1 MLQIHNIAN
10 ITKSMPDKFLSMHVR
25 NQNQYTLQSL
35 IVNVRCSSLLQ
46 RYKYEL
52 YKTKVHELCVSEN
65 YVWHT
70 KTSLK
75 TGQS

>member
-35 IVNVRCSSLLQ
+35 IVNVRCSSLLH
-46 RYKYEL
+46 RYKSEM
-52 YKTKVHELCVSEN
+52 YKTKVHEMCVSQN

-70 KTSLK
+70 KTYL
-75 TGQS
+75 